1 METVS
6 VELPPAGAQAGL
18 SEHVALPGQPEATVK
33 FTLPLYPF
41 SAATLIVDVAE
52 LPEFTLA
59 DVGLADS
66 EKSGF
71 VVQLANLNEPMRV
84 YHPALEVTG

>member
-6 VELPPAGAQAGL
+6 VELPPAVAETGL

-41 SAATLIVDVAE
+41 SAATLIVED
-52 LPEFTLA
+52 LPLLA
-59 DVGLADS
+59 AWLSAW
-66 EKSGF
+66 SGD
-71 VVQLANLNEPMRV
+71 R
-84 YHPALEVTG
+84 